1 METGNHAGTPHG
13 DSEPAPPAGHAF
25 GEAKAE
31 AAGRPARASNRRPLR
46 LVLPSAPTASG
57 ELSAAGSLPD
67 PVPSAQMTLVGQLTE
82 WARMRIE
89 ERVFRPGMR
98 MPSIRQL
105 AQDKGI
111 SRFTVVEAYDRLVAL
126 GYLES
131 RRGSGFFV
139 RERGPGIG
147 PGLGAGLPSEAA
159 PPAPHGSRNIDV
171 PWLLRNMFHRAEPRK
186 APGLGFLPNDWLDG
200 ELIGSALRG
209 LARQPGSHFLAS
221 GTPEGFLPLRQ
232 QLRTRLAELEIGA
245 APEQILLTSGITQA
259 LDLIARLYVR
269 PGDPVLVGDPAWFV
283 MFARFAAQ
291 GAQVIGV
298 PYTAEGPD
306 LEALERIVQ
315 AHRPRLLILNS
326 VLHNPTGTS
335 LSAAKAF
342 QLLRL
347 AEQYDFLVVED
358 DIYCDLCPP
367 GHPATRLASLDQ
379 LKRVVYLGSFSKTLA
394 ANLRVGFVAAR
405 PELVQS
411 LTDAKLLAGL
421 ATPEINE
428 RVLYKVLTEGHYRK
442 HVERVRNRLERARDE
457 TRHALEKLGLTLF
470 PGQHAGMYLWA
481 DTGRDTN
488 AIATAGH
495 EEGYL
500 FAPGSLFSPSQ
511 LPSGWMRFNV
521 ACGHDPQ
528 MLDFL
533 ARQLDRL

>member
-1 METGNHAGTPHG
+1 MEQGYEVRHGTAEEG
-13 DSEPAPPAGHAF
+13 R
-25 GEAKAE
+25 GEGE
-31 AAGRPARASNRRPLR
+31 SSRESSRQRAI
-46 LVLPSAPTASG
+46 T
-57 ELSAAGSLPD
+57 GSLPG
-67 PVPSAQMTLVGQLTE
+67 PVPSSQMTLVGQLTE
-82 WARMRIE
+82 WARMRID

-111 SRFTVVEAYDRLVAL
+111 SRFTVVEAYERLVAL

-139 RERGPGIG
+139 RERG
-147 PGLGAGLPSEAA
+147 GAARAQSHADAA
-159 PPAPHGSRNIDV
+159 QRAPELSRNIDV
-171 PWLLRNMFHRAEPRK
+171 SWLLRNMFHRAEPRK

-200 ELIGSALRG
+200 ELIASALRG
-209 LARQPGSHFLAS
+209 LGRQPGGHFLAS

-245 APEQILLTSGITQA
+245 AADQIVLTSGITQA

-269 PGDPVLVGDPAWFV
+269 PGDAVLVGDPAWFV

-291 GAQVIGV
+291 GANVIGV

-306 LEALERIVQ
+306 LEALERVVQ
-315 AHRPRLLILNS
+315 AHRPRLLVLNS

-335 LSAAKAF
+335 LSASKAF

-379 LKRVVYLGSFSKTLA
+379 LRRVVYLGSFSKTLA
-394 ANLRVGFVAAR
+394 ANLRVGFVAAS
-405 PELVQS
+405 PELARS
-411 LTDAKLLAGL
+411 LTDIKLLAGL

-442 HVERVRNRLERARDE
+442 HVERVRHRLDRARDD
-457 TRHALEKLGLTLF
+457 TRRALEQLGLTLF

-521 ACGHDPQ
+521 ACGHDPD
-528 MLDFL
+528 MLAFL
-533 ARQLDRL
+533 ARQLERL

>member
-1 METGNHAGTPHG
+1 MELRCEGDRRAGEAAMVA
-13 DSEPAPPAGHAF
+13 DVAPAG
-25 GEAKAE
+25 
-31 AAGRPARASNRRPLR
+31 R
-46 LVLPSAPTASG
+46 LPG
-57 ELSAAGSLPD
+57 

-82 WARMRIE
+82 WARMRID

-111 SRFTVVEAYDRLVAL
+111 SRFTVVEAYERLVAL

-139 RERGPGIG
+139 RDRGTGPGTQGID
-147 PGLGAGLPSEAA
+147 AA
-159 PPAPHGSRNIDV
+159 PPRPQLSRNIDV

-200 ELIGSALRG
+200 ELVASALRG
-209 LARQPGSHFLAS
+209 LGRQPGGHFLAS

-245 APEQILLTSGITQA
+245 EAGQIVLTSGITQA
-259 LDLIARLYVR
+259 LDLIARLYVQ
-269 PGDPVLVGDPAWFV
+269 PGDAVLVGDPAWFV

-291 GAQVIGV
+291 GAHVIGI
-298 PYTAEGPD
+298 PYTGEGPD
-306 LEALERIVQ
+306 LDALERIVQ
-315 AHRPRLLILNS
+315 AHKPRLLVLNS

-379 LKRVVYLGSFSKTLA
+379 LRRVVYLGSFSKTLA
-394 ANLRVGFVAAR
+394 ANLRVGFVAANA
-405 PELVQS
+405 ELAQR
-411 LTDAKLLAGL
+411 LTDVKLLAGL

-442 HVERVRNRLERARDE
+442 HVERVRNRLDRARDD
-457 TRHALEKLGLTLF
+457 TRRALEKLGLTLF

-521 ACGHDPQ
+521 ACGHDPE
-528 MLDFL
+528 MLAFL
-533 ARQLDRL
+533 ARQLERL

>member
-1 METGNHAGTPHG
+1 METGNQAGSPHG
-13 DSEPAPPAGHAF
+13 ETGQTPPPGQAIGQ
-25 GEAKAE
+25 GKDE
-31 AAGRPARASNRRPLR
+31 AAGRPARAATRRPLR
-46 LVLPSAPTASG
+46 LVLPSAPPASG
-57 ELSAAGSLPD
+57 ELSAADSLPD

-139 RERGPGIG
+139 RERGPSIG
-147 PGLGAGLPSEAA
+147 PGLGAGMPSEGAT
-159 PPAPHGSRNIDV
+159 APHASRNIDV

-232 QLRTRLAELEIGA
+232 QLRTRLAEVEIGA
-245 APEQILLTSGITQA
+245 APEQIVLTSGITQA

-315 AHRPRLLILNS
+315 AHRPRLLVLNS

-379 LKRVVYLGSFSKTLA
+379 LKRVIYLGSFSKTLA

-405 PELVQS
+405 PELAQS

>member
-1 METGNHAGTPHG
+1 MGGREGVERAGPDMAG
-13 DSEPAPPAGHAF
+13 VPAGASPR
-25 GEAKAE
+25 
-31 AAGRPARASNRRPLR
+31 AASPRAPAALR
-46 LVLPSAPTASG
+46 MVGSG
-57 ELSAAGSLPD
+57 MPPAGSLPD
-67 PVPSAQMTLVGQLTE
+67 PVPSTQMTLVGQLTE
-82 WARMRIE
+82 WARMRID
-89 ERVFRPGMR
+89 ERVFRAGMR

-111 SRFTVVEAYDRLVAL
+111 SRFTVVEAYERLVAL

-131 RRGSGFFV
+131 RRGSGFYV
-139 RERGPGIG
+139 REQ
-147 PGLGAGLPSEAA
+147 PGLAAQAGEGAWGQTGGKGQGAEAVV
-159 PPAPHGSRNIDV
+159 PRNIDV
-171 PWLLRNMFHRAEPRK
+171 TWLLRSMYHTAEPHK
-186 APGLGFLPNDWLDG
+186 APGLGFLPNTWLDG
-200 ELIGSALRG
+200 ELISSALRG
-209 LARQPGSHFLAS
+209 LGRQPGNHFLAS
-221 GTPEGFLPLRQ
+221 GTPQGFLPLRQ

-245 APEQILLTSGITQA
+245 TPEQILLTSGITQA
-259 LDLIARLYVR
+259 LDLVARLYVR
-269 PGDPVLVGDPAWFV
+269 QGDTVLVGDPAWFV

-315 AHRPRLLILNS
+315 AHRPRLLVLNT

-335 LSAAKAF
+335 LSAARAF
-342 QLLRL
+342 QVLRL

-358 DIYCDLCPP
+358 DIYCDLSPP

-379 LKRVVYLGSFSKTLA
+379 LRRVIYMGSFSKTLA
-394 ANLRVGFVAAR
+394 ANLRVGFVAAS
-405 PELVQS
+405 PELVSS

-421 ATPEINE
+421 STPEINE

-442 HVERVRNRLERARDE
+442 HVERVRGRLDRARDE
-457 TRHALEKLGLTLF
+457 TRRALEDLGLALF

-521 ACGHDPQ
+521 ACSQDPA

-533 ARQLDRL
+533 ARQLDRR